1 MIIEWSNNRGG
12 LNRLRMKNG
21 RTEFLT
27 ISIRHES
34 YRFQLM
40 FYFSDEN
47 LIFTLDLARV
57 IFIHCWRE
65 SKIKGRNRRKQGSN
79 QRTFF
84 IHVRT
89 RRELIFS
96 STSFSVSNTS
106 PRVFALHC
114 FACYCFTSLQE
125 EKNIQRGNVI
135 VTRRENDHDNK
146 YALLPLIHPLFR
158 SSLFLSDHWIS
169 RSIIVLKQT
178 RDQNHFLD
186 NFSKIFPPFGYFKR
200 EINLLLRRPLQ

>member
-1 MIIEWSNNRGG
+1 MEERIFNDFDTTRKLSFSTHVLFLWREFNLHARSRASN
-12 LNRLRMKNG
+12 
-21 RTEFLT
+21 
-27 ISIRHES
+27 IH
-34 YRFQLM
+34 
-40 FYFSDEN
+40 
-47 LIFTLDLARV
+47 
-57 IFIHCWRE
+57 HCWRE

-186 NFSKIFPPFGYFKR
+186 NFVSKIFPPLGHFKR

>member
-114 FACYCFTSLQE
+114 FACYSKRRKIFNAETLLSLA
-125 EKNIQRGNVI
+125 EKMITTTN
-135 VTRRENDHDNK
+135 T
-146 YALLPLIHPLFR
+146 LSLIHPLFR

>member
-1 MIIEWSNNRGG
+1 MILFKLWSSNDQIIIWIVFEWRMEERIFNDFDTTRKLSFSTHVLFLWREFNLHARSRASN
-12 LNRLRMKNG
+12 
-21 RTEFLT
+21 
-27 ISIRHES
+27 IH
-34 YRFQLM
+34 
-40 FYFSDEN
+40 
-47 LIFTLDLARV
+47 
-57 IFIHCWRE
+57 HCWRE

-135 VTRRENDHDNK
+135 VTRRENDHDNE
-146 YALLPLIHPLFR
+146 YAFIDSSPLPIIPFPFG
-158 SSLFLSDHWIS
+158 SLNT
-169 RSIIVLKQT
+169 IIV
-178 RDQNHFLD
+178 
-186 NFSKIFPPFGYFKR
+186 P
-200 EINLLLRRPLQ
+200 

>member
-1 MIIEWSNNRGG
+1 MIIEWSNNRGD

-21 RTEFLT
+21 RTGFLT

-57 IFIHCWRE
+57 IFTHCWRE

-114 FACYCFTSLQE
+114 FACYSKRRKIFNAETLLSLA
-125 EKNIQRGNVI
+125 EKMITTTN
-135 VTRRENDHDNK
+135 T
-146 YALLPLIHPLFR
+146 LSLIHPLFR
-158 SSLFLSDHWIS
+158 SSLFLSDHWIP

-178 RDQNHFLD
+178 RDQNHFFD
-186 NFSKIFPPFGYFKR
+186 NFVSKIFPPLGHFKR
-200 EINLLLRRPLQ
+200 EINLLLRCPLQ

>member
-114 FACYCFTSLQE
+114 FACYSKRRKIFNAETLLSLA
-125 EKNIQRGNVI
+125 EKMITTTN
-135 VTRRENDHDNK
+135 T
-146 YALLPLIHPLFR
+146 LSLIHPLFR
-158 SSLFLSDHWIS
+158 SSLFLSDHWIP

>member
-1 MIIEWSNNRGG
+1 MEERIFNDFDTTRKLSFSTHVLFLRREFNLHARSRASN
-12 LNRLRMKNG
+12 
-21 RTEFLT
+21 
-27 ISIRHES
+27 IH
-34 YRFQLM
+34 
-40 FYFSDEN
+40 
-47 LIFTLDLARV
+47 
-57 IFIHCWRE
+57 HCWRE

-114 FACYCFTSLQE
+114 FACYSKRRKIFNAETLLSLA
-125 EKNIQRGNVI
+125 EKMITTTN
-135 VTRRENDHDNK
+135 T
-146 YALLPLIHPLFR
+146 LSLIHPLFR

>member
-1 MIIEWSNNRGG
+1 MEGIKNKGKEQKKTRIKSMNVFYPRSNETGAN
-12 LNRLRMKNG
+12 
-21 RTEFLT
+21 
-27 ISIRHES
+27 
-34 YRFQLM
+34 FQLD
-40 FYFSDEN
+40 FLFRFEY
-47 LIFTLDLARV
+47 
-57 IFIHCWRE
+57 
-65 SKIKGRNRRKQGSN
+65 K
-79 QRTFF
+79 
-84 IHVRT
+84 
-89 RRELIFS
+89 
-96 STSFSVSNTS
+96 S
-106 PRVFALHC
+106 PRICSPLFRLL
-114 FACYCFTSLQE
+114 FQE

-200 EINLLLRRPLQ
+200 EINLLLRCPLQ

>member
-1 MIIEWSNNRGG
+1 MIIEWSNNRGD

-21 RTEFLT
+21 RTGFLT

-57 IFIHCWRE
+57 IFTHCWRE

-114 FACYCFTSLQE
+114 FACYSKRRKIFNAETLLSLA
-125 EKNIQRGNVI
+125 EKMITTTN
-135 VTRRENDHDNK
+135 T
-146 YALLPLIHPLFR
+146 LSLIHPLFR
-158 SSLFLSDHWIS
+158 SSLFLSDHWIP

-178 RDQNHFLD
+178 RDQNHFFD
-186 NFSKIFPPFGYFKR
+186 NFVSKIFSSSRPF
-200 EINLLLRRPLQ
+200 

>member
-1 MIIEWSNNRGG
+1 MIIEWSNNRGD

-21 RTEFLT
+21 RTGFLT

-57 IFIHCWRE
+57 IFTHCWRE

-114 FACYCFTSLQE
+114 FACYSKRRKIFNAETLLSLA
-125 EKNIQRGNVI
+125 EKMITTTN
-135 VTRRENDHDNK
+135 T
-146 YALLPLIHPLFR
+146 LSLIHPLFR

-178 RDQNHFLD
+178 RDQNHFFD
-186 NFSKIFPPFGYFKR
+186 NFVSKIFPPLGHFKR
-200 EINLLLRRPLQ
+200 EINLLLRCPLQ

>member
-1 MIIEWSNNRGG
+1 MIIEWSNNRGD

-57 IFIHCWRE
+57 IFTHCWRE

-114 FACYCFTSLQE
+114 FACYSKRRKIFNAETLLSLA
-125 EKNIQRGNVI
+125 EKMITTTN
-135 VTRRENDHDNK
+135 T
-146 YALLPLIHPLFR
+146 LSLIHPLFR

-178 RDQNHFLD
+178 RDQNHFFD
-186 NFSKIFPPFGYFKR
+186 NFVSKIFPPLGHFKR
-200 EINLLLRRPLQ
+200 EINLLLRCPLQ